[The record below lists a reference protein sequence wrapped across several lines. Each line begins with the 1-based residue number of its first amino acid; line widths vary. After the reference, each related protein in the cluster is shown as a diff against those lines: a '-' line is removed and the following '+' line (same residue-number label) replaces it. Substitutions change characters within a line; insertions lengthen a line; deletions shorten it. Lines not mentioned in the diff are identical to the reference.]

1 MRKTRF
7 TTEQIITILQEH
19 AAGAQ
24 AAELTRRHGISRATL
39 YDFGE
44 DQNHGAGDPHAHDW
58 DWTKTPPRQPG
69 RPLGPDE

>member
-24 AAELTRRHGISRATL
+24 TPVFRILRESVRMTTDSRHNPNTWLPCR
-39 YDFGE
+39 
-44 DQNHGAGDPHAHDW
+44 
-58 DWTKTPPRQPG
+58 
-69 RPLGPDE
+69 